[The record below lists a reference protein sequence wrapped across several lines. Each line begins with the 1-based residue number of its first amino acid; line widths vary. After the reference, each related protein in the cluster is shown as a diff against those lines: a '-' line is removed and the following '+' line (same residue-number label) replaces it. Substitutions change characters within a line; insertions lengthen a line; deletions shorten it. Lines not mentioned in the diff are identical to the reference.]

1 MSNKNFVVKTGL
13 AAGSL
18 VLDSA
23 TSSINTTTDGAL
35 QSKINLDIITGAVGS
50 SIVPAGTELERDT
63 VPSVG
68 YFRFNTTS
76 NAFEGYDGTAW
87 GSIGGTVI
95 GESTPEDAITSKI
108 NLDIITSEN
117 GSLILP
123 TGTELERDVTPSTG
137 YLRFNTTS
145 TTFEGYDG
153 SAWGAIGGAG
163 GTADPSSAL
172 YENSN
177 TIVDSYT
184 VTTGKNAMSAGPI
197 TVDPSAVITVP
208 AGSRWAIV

>member
-23 TSSINTTTDGAL
+23 TSSINTTDSGAL
-35 QSKINLDIITGAVGS
+35 QSKINLDIITGATGS
-50 SIVPAGTELERDT
+50 AIIPVGTELQRDSIPT
-63 VPSVG
+63 V
-68 YFRFNTTS
+68 
-76 NAFEGYDGTAW
+76 
-87 GSIGGTVI
+87 
-95 GESTPEDAITSKI
+95 
-108 NLDIITSEN
+108 
-117 GSLILP
+117 
-123 TGTELERDVTPSTG
+123 G

-145 TTFEGYDG
+145 ASFEGYDG
-153 SAWGAIGGAG
+153 SAWGAIGGG
-163 GTADPSSAL
+163 GGGGIADPSGGL
-172 YENSN
+172 FENSN